1 MAAESDTSLPG
12 ELRNLFTSREAPA
25 LLWLGRL
32 QIWKGENMLNT
43 QLPAASL
50 VDRHNRRFTYL
61 RLSVTD
67 ACNFQ
72 CNYCLP
78 DGYCPSEQDKAKQPL
93 SPVEIKRLVQA
104 FAANGTRKIRITG
117 GEPTLRRDL
126 AEIIQI
132 CKSTPGIETV
142 AMTSNGYNLC
152 KNLDS
157 YIDAGLDS
165 LNLSADSLQPET
177 FKLITGR
184 DKLDHVLDS
193 IKLAKARGLNKI
205 KVNAVLM
212 REYNGSEINEFL
224 EFVRTEPVTLR
235 LIELMQTGD
244 NEEFYNA
251 QHVSGQSIQQRLLD
265 NDWLQVIRHPDAGPA
280 LEYTHPDYA
289 GNIGLIMPYSKNFCD
304 SCNRLRVSSTGNIH
318 NCLFNEANGNL
329 RPFLSAPP
337 EEDAFKYDN
346 AAALSSYLRQV
357 VLGKWEGHQLEQGFS
372 GTTKHLAM
380 LGG

>member
-1 MAAESDTSLPG
+1 MNAAATP
-12 ELRNLFTSREAPA
+12 NA
-25 LLWLGRL
+25 
-32 QIWKGENMLNT
+32 
-43 QLPAASL
+43 L

-67 ACNFQ
+67 ACNFR

-78 DGYCPSEQDKAKQPL
+78 DGYCKTDDTAPL
-93 SPVEIKRLVQA
+93 SLDEIRVLVTA

-132 CKSTPGIETV
+132 CKSTPGIDTV

-152 KNLDS
+152 KSLDS

-177 FKLITGR
+177 FRLITGR

-193 IKLAKARGLNKI
+193 IKLAKARGINKI

-224 EFVRTEPVTLR
+224 EFVRTQPVTLR
-235 LIELMQTGD
+235 LIELMETGD
-244 NEEFYNA
+244 NKDFYNA

-265 NDWLQVIRHPDAGPA
+265 SGWLQVIRHPDAGPA

-304 SCNRLRVSSTGNIH
+304 SCNRLRVSSMGLIH
-318 NCLFNEANGNL
+318 NCLFNEANGDL
-329 RPFLSAPP
+329 RPYLNA
-337 EEDAFKYDN
+337 DN
-346 AAALSSYLRQV
+346 PDALSQYLRQV
-357 VLGKWEGHQLEQGFS
+357 VLGKWSGHQLEQGFS